1 MGLMDKYYKE
11 NGENADSKMTE
22 HMLQLMEY
30 ASRLNN
36 YMKMNTIN
44 LFSESIEK
52 ANPGEE
58 SKETK

>member
-11 NGENADSKMTE
+11 NGENADPKMTE
-22 HMLQLMEY
+22 HMLQLKEY
-30 ASRLNN
+30 ASRLSN
-36 YMKMNTIN
+36 YMKINTIN

-58 SKETK
+58 SKETE